1 MICLSISTAGASF
14 QNLLQ
19 SIDLV
24 ISHLYSEIHSSYCA
38 IDCPSMDV
46 AANPT
51 QAVIDPSLPS
61 IAEVRKAI
69 EDHILTLEPRLRALN
84 QHVSENVS
92 SRSYRLPY

>member
-1 MICLSISTAGASF
+1 
-14 QNLLQ
+14 
-19 SIDLV
+19 
-24 ISHLYSEIHSSYCA
+24 
-38 IDCPSMDV
+38 MDA

-51 QAVIDPSLPS
+51 QAAIDPSLPS

-92 SRSYRLPY
+92 SPS